1 VGAAAAYVLGGGG
14 FIVKIAQLLTAS
26 TGGIGRHVA
35 SIAPR
40 LEQRGH
46 QIRVFCPKVTAEA
59 QHFKELGLDVWP
71 LGSPRR
77 FIGADLVHAH
87 GLKAGWLG
95 LPIAWMYRIP
105 LVVTWHNA
113 VLGDGLAPSA
123 ARQVQR
129 TVALGAD
136 LTLGASR
143 DLVALARRLGA
154 RNARFSPVAAPVVPL
169 AGTSREDQRWVLGAA
184 DEDTVI
190 LTVSR
195 LAPQKNLGMVL
206 DIAAAVRDRHD
217 LRFVIVGDGPE
228 RDKLQRR
235 ITNEW
240 LQVRLLG
247 GSDDMGSLLAA
258 ADLALLTS
266 TWEARALVAQEALLA
281 GLPLVSTRVGGI
293 EELVGSAAV
302 LVAAGD
308 VEEAA
313 RRIVALADNPTER
326 LRLREAGLRQAATW
340 PNEDGVADDL
350 AEVYNEL
357 TRGRRY
363 KGFWDESGGFTVR

>member
-1 VGAAAAYVLGGGG
+1 
-14 FIVKIAQLLTAS
+14 VKVAQLLTAS

-46 QIRVFCPKVTAEA
+46 QVRVFCPKVTADA

-95 LPIAWMYRIP
+95 LPIAWMYRVP

-123 ARQVQR
+123 ARQMQR
-129 TVALGAD
+129 AVAMGAD
-136 LTLGASR
+136 LTLAASR
-143 DLVALARRLGA
+143 DLVAQARRLGA
-154 RNARFSPVAAPVVPL
+154 RNARLSPVAAPVVPP
-169 AGTSREDQRWVLGAA
+169 ATTSRDDQRWVLGAA
-184 DEDTVI
+184 DGDTVI

-206 DIAAAVRDRHD
+206 DLAAAVRERRD
-217 LRFVIVGDGPE
+217 LKFVVVGEGPE

-235 ITNEW
+235 IIDEW

-247 GSDDMGSLLAA
+247 RSDDMGSLLAA

-293 EELVGSAAV
+293 EELVESAAV
-302 LVAAGD
+302 LVPPGD
-308 VEEAA
+308 VEQAA
-313 RRIVALADNPTER
+313 RQIITLADNPAER
-326 LRLREAGLRQAATW
+326 HRLKEEGLRQAATW
-340 PNEDGVADDL
+340 PNEDDVADDL
-350 AEVYNEL
+350 ARVYTEL

>member
-1 VGAAAAYVLGGGG
+1 
-14 FIVKIAQLLTAS
+14 VKVAQLLTAS

-35 SIAPR
+35 SITPR

-46 QIRVFCPKVTAEA
+46 QIRVFCPKATAEA
-59 QHFKELGLDVWP
+59 QGFAELGFDVWP
-71 LGSPRR
+71 LTSQRR

-95 LPIAWMYRIP
+95 LPIAWMFRVP

-113 VLGDGLAPSA
+113 VLGDGLAPA
-123 ARQVQR
+123 AVRQMQR
-129 TVALGAD
+129 AVAVGAD

-143 DLVALARRLGA
+143 DLVAEAQRLGA
-154 RNARFSPVAAPVVPL
+154 KNARLSPIAAPALPAAMV
-169 AGTSREDQRWVLGAA
+169 SREERRRALGAYA
-184 DEDTVI
+184 HDTVV

-206 DIAAAVRDRHD
+206 DIAAAVRDRPD

-228 RDKLQRR
+228 QDALQRR
-235 ITNEW
+235 ISDEH
-240 LQVRLLG
+240 LQVSLLG
-247 GSDDMGSLLAA
+247 RSDDIGSLLAA

-281 GLPLVSTRVGGI
+281 GVPLVSTRVGGI

-302 LVAAGD
+302 LVPPGD

-313 RRIVALADNPTER
+313 RQVIVLADNADKRRR
-326 LRLREAGLRQAATW
+326 LGEAGLHQAAAW
-340 PNEDGVADDL
+340 PDEDAVVDNLVKAYAD
-350 AEVYNEL
+350 L
-357 TRGRRY
+357 TRDRRY
-363 KGFWDESGGFTVR
+363 KGFWDDSGGFTVR

>member
-1 VGAAAAYVLGGGG
+1 MKV
-14 FIVKIAQLLTAS
+14 AQLLTTS

-59 QHFKELGLDVWP
+59 QRFHELGLDVWP
-71 LGSPRR
+71 LRSPRR

-95 LPIAWMYRIP
+95 LPIAWTYRVP

-123 ARQVQR
+123 ARQLQR
-129 TVALGAD
+129 AVAMGAD

-143 DLVALARRLGA
+143 DLVAQARRLGA
-154 RNARFSPVAAPVVPL
+154 RNVRFSPIAAPVVPP
-169 AGTSREDQRWVLGAA
+169 ANTSRDDQRWVLGAG

-190 LTVSR
+190 LTVGR

-206 DIAAAVRDRHD
+206 DIAAAVRERRD
-217 LRFVIVGDGPE
+217 LRFLLVGEGPE
-228 RDKLQRR
+228 REKLQRR

-240 LQVRLLG
+240 LNVRLLG
-247 GSDDMGSLLAA
+247 HSGDIGSLLAA
-258 ADLALLTS
+258 ADIALLTS

-302 LVAAGD
+302 LIPPGD
-308 VEEAA
+308 VEQAV
-313 RRIVALADNPTER
+313 RQITALADNPDQRRR
-326 LRLREAGLRQAATW
+326 LSEAGLRQAATW
-340 PNEDGVADDL
+340 PNEDDVADDL
-350 AEVYNEL
+350 ARVYTEL
-357 TRGRRY
+357 TRDRRY
-363 KGFWDESGGFTVR
+363 KGFWDDSGGFTVR

>member
-123 ARQVQR
+123 ARQMQR

-154 RNARFSPVAAPVVPL
+154 RNARFSPVAAPVVPP

>member
-123 ARQVQR
+123 ARQMQR

-154 RNARFSPVAAPVVPL
+154 RNARFSPVAAPVVPP

-313 RRIVALADNPTER
+313 RRIVALADNPAER

>member
-123 ARQVQR
+123 ARQMQR

-154 RNARFSPVAAPVVPL
+154 RNARFSPVAAPVVPP
-169 AGTSREDQRWVLGAA
+169 AGTSRGDQRWVLGAA

-281 GLPLVSTRVGGI
+281 GLPLISTRVGGI

-302 LVAAGD
+302 LVASGD

-313 RRIVALADNPTER
+313 RQIVALADSPAER

>member
-123 ARQVQR
+123 ARQMQR

-154 RNARFSPVAAPVVPL
+154 RNARFSPVAAPVVPP

-281 GLPLVSTRVGGI
+281 GLPLISTRVGGI

-313 RRIVALADNPTER
+313 RRIVALADNPAER

>member
-1 VGAAAAYVLGGGG
+1 VGIATPYAIGGSRLA
-14 FIVKIAQLLTAS
+14 VKIAQLLTAS

-46 QIRVFCPKVTAEA
+46 QIRIFCPKVTAEA
-59 QHFKELGLDVWP
+59 QGFKKLGLDVWP
-71 LGSPRR
+71 LASMRR
-77 FIGADLVHAH
+77 FIGADLLHAH

-95 LPIAWMYRIP
+95 LPIAWMYRVP

-123 ARQVQR
+123 VRQMQR
-129 TVALGAD
+129 AVAVGAD

-143 DLVALARRLGA
+143 DLVVQARRLGA
-154 RNARFSPVAAPVVPL
+154 RNARLSPIAAPVVPP
-169 AGTSREDQRWVLGAA
+169 AGTSREDQRWVLGA
-184 DEDTVI
+184 DSDDTVI

-206 DIAAAVRDRHD
+206 DIAAAVRDRPD

-228 RDKLQRR
+228 RGKLQRR
-235 ITNEW
+235 ITDEW

-247 GSDDMGSLLAA
+247 QSDDMGSLLAA

-281 GLPLVSTRVGGI
+281 GVPLVSTRVGGMG
-293 EELVGSAAV
+293 ELVDSAAV
-302 LVAAGD
+302 LVPVGD
-308 VEEAA
+308 VAEAA
-313 RRIVALADNPTER
+313 RQIIALADNPAER
-326 LRLREAGLRQAATW
+326 QRLREIALRQAATW
-340 PNEDGVADDL
+340 PDEDDVVDDL
-350 AEVYNEL
+350 VRAYADL
-357 TRGRRY
+357 TRDRRY
-363 KGFWDESGGFTVR
+363 KGFWDSSGGFTAR

>member
-1 VGAAAAYVLGGGG
+1 VGAAAAYVFGGGG

-123 ARQVQR
+123 ARQMQR

-154 RNARFSPVAAPVVPL
+154 RNARFSPVAAPVVPP

-228 RDKLQRR
+228 RDKVQRR

-313 RRIVALADNPTER
+313 RRIVALADNPAER

>member
-1 VGAAAAYVLGGGG
+1 MKV
-14 FIVKIAQLLTAS
+14 AQLLTTS

-46 QIRVFCPKVTAEA
+46 QIRVFCPTVTAEA
-59 QHFKELGLDVWP
+59 QRFRELGLDVWP

-95 LPIAWMYRIP
+95 LPIAWMYRVP

-113 VLGDGLAPSA
+113 VLGDGIAPST
-123 ARQVQR
+123 ARQMQR
-129 TVALGAD
+129 VVARGAD

-143 DLVALARRLGA
+143 DLVAQARRLGA
-154 RNARFSPVAAPVVPL
+154 RHARFSPIAAPELPP
-169 AGTSREDQRWVLGAA
+169 AATSRDNQRWILGAG

-190 LTVSR
+190 LTVGR

-206 DIAAAVRDRHD
+206 DIAAALRDRPD

-247 GSDDMGSLLAA
+247 QSDDIGSLLAA

-281 GLPLVSTRVGGI
+281 GLPLLSTRVGGI
-293 EELVGSAAV
+293 EELVDSAAV
-302 LVAAGD
+302 LIPPGD
-308 VEEAA
+308 VEEAV
-313 RRIVALADNPTER
+313 RQLTALADNPDER
-326 LRLREAGLRQAATW
+326 RRLSQAGLRRAGTW
-340 PNEDGVADDL
+340 PTEDDVANDL
-350 AEVYNEL
+350 ARVYTEL